1 MIYRSFE
8 IYNSVWSKLMMLW
21 LTVLLFVSPV
31 EGQAKWTAN
40 KKAVVASVKKHEKE
54 LTSISDNIWSYAELS
69 LAEHQSSKALSD
81 YAEKNGFKVERGV
94 AGMPTAI
101 VATYGSG
108 RPRIGILGEFDANAG
123 ISQKKQPTKEAR
135 IAGAPGHGCGH
146 NLFGTGS
153 LGAAI
158 AIKELMEKKKLKGTI
173 VFFGTPAEE
182 TIFGKTY
189 MARAGLFN
197 DLDICMDWHPGDNLE
212 ASTQSSKALV
222 DFRVKYYGK
231 AAHASSDPWNGFSAV
246 DGLELYTTG
255 MNYYR
260 EHIRPTAR
268 IHYHIETAG
277 DVVNVVPEHAQIWT
291 RVRENDRENLNV
303 VYERVKKIAEGA
315 AMMAEVDYSIE
326 LISGI
331 YEIQP
336 NRTGAAA
343 LLKNMELLGPI
354 DYSKDELKYAK
365 TIQRE
370 TGKPE
375 EGMDADIEPLRETL
389 PAQGGSTDVGD
400 VSQIVP
406 VVRARV
412 SAAPKDVPW
421 HSWAVVAC
429 TGMSIGHK
437 GMFFAAKS
445 LSMTM
450 VDLFENP
457 QLVKEIKAEFKKRKG
472 DKVYKAMIPDGP
484 PPVPQK

>member
-1 MIYRSFE
+1 MTNKSFP
-8 IYNSVWSKLMMLW
+8 IHHSLSRLF
-21 LTVLLFVSPV
+21 LLLVALLIAAPV
-31 EGQAKWTAN
+31 KGKVKWTAN
-40 KKAVVASVKKHEKE
+40 KKAVVASVEKHKKE
-54 LTSISDNIWSYAELS
+54 LTGISDNIWSYAELA
-69 LAEHQSSKALSD
+69 LVEHQSSRALSD

-94 AGMPTAI
+94 AGMPTAF

-108 RPRIGILGEFDANAG
+108 KPRIGILGEFDANAG
-123 ISQKKQPTKEAR
+123 ISQKAQPTKEAR
-135 IAGAPGHGCGH
+135 ITGAPGHGCGH

-158 AIKELMEKKKLKGTI
+158 AIKELMEKKKLKGTV
-173 VFFGTPAEE
+173 VFIGTPAEE

-189 MARAGLFN
+189 MARAGLFD
-197 DLDICMDWHPGDNLE
+197 DLDVCMDWPPGDNLE

-222 DFRVKYYGK
+222 DFRVKFYGK
-231 AAHASSDPWNGFSAV
+231 AAHASADPWNGFSAV

-291 RVRENDRENLNV
+291 RVRENDRGNLNV

-370 TGKPE
+370 TDKPE
-375 EGMDADIEPLRETL
+375 DGMDADIEPLRETL

-400 VSQIVP
+400 VSQIIP

-412 SAAPKDVPW
+412 TAAPKDVPW

-437 GMFFAAKS
+437 GMLFAAKS

-457 QLVKEIKAEFKKRKG
+457 QLVKEIKAEFKERKG

-484 PPVPQK
+484 PPVPQN

>member
-1 MIYRSFE
+1 MILF
-8 IYNSVWSKLMMLW
+8 VA
-21 LTVLLFVSPV
+21 VLLSFYPA
-31 EGQAKWTAN
+31 EAKEKWTTN
-40 KKAVVASVKKHEKE
+40 KKAVVASVEKHEKE

-69 LAEHQSSKALSD
+69 LAEYQSSKALSD
-81 YAEKNGFKVERGV
+81 YAEKKGFKVERGV
-94 AGMPTAI
+94 GGMPTAFI
-101 VATYGSG
+101 ATYGSG

-153 LGAAI
+153 LGAAL
-158 AIKELMEKKKLKGTI
+158 AIKELMEKKKLKGTVI
-173 VFFGTPAEE
+173 FFGTPAEE

-189 MARAGLFN
+189 MARAGLFD

-255 MNYYR
+255 INYYR

-303 VYERVKKIAEGA
+303 VYERVKRIAEGA
-315 AMMAEVDYSIE
+315 AIMAEVGYSIE

-354 DYSKDELKYAK
+354 NYSKDELKYAK

-370 TGKPE
+370 TDKPA
-375 EGMDADIEPLRETL
+375 EGMDADIESLRETL

-406 VVRARV
+406 VVRARIT
-412 SAAPKDVPW
+412 AAPKDVPW

-437 GMFFAAKS
+437 GMLFAAKS

-457 QLVKEIKAEFKKRKG
+457 KLVKEIKAEFKKRKG

-484 PPVPQK
+484 PPIPRN

>member
-8 IYNSVWSKLMMLW
+8 IHNSVWSKLMMLW

-69 LAEHQSSKALSD
+69 LVEHQSSKALSD

-370 TGKPE
+370 TDKPE

-437 GMFFAAKS
+437 GMLFAAKS

>member
-40 KKAVVASVKKHEKE
+40 KKAVVASVEKHEKE

-158 AIKELMEKKKLKGTI
+158 AIKELMEQKKLKGTI

>member
-8 IYNSVWSKLMMLW
+8 IHNSVWSKLMMLW

-484 PPVPQK
+484 PPVPQN

>member
-8 IYNSVWSKLMMLW
+8 IHNSVWSKLMMLW

-69 LAEHQSSKALSD
+69 LVEHQSSKALSD

-158 AIKELMEKKKLKGTI
+158 AIKELMEQKKLKGTI

-370 TGKPE
+370 TDKPE

-484 PPVPQK
+484 PPVPQN

>member
-40 KKAVVASVKKHEKE
+40 KKAVVASVEKHEKE

-158 AIKELMEKKKLKGTI
+158 AIKELMEQKKLKGTI

-370 TGKPE
+370 TDKPE

>member
-8 IYNSVWSKLMMLW
+8 IHNSVWPKLMMLW
-21 LTVLLFVSPV
+21 LTVLLFVSPI

-69 LAEHQSSKALSD
+69 LVEHQSSKVLSD

-108 RPRIGILGEFDANAG
+108 RPHIGILGEFDANAG

-158 AIKELMEKKKLKGTI
+158 AIKELMEKKKLKGTVI
-173 VFFGTPAEE
+173 FFGTPAEE

-189 MARAGLFN
+189 MARAGLFD

-354 DYSKDELKYAK
+354 DYSKDELKYAR

-370 TGKPE
+370 TDKPE

-437 GMFFAAKS
+437 GMLFAAKS

-457 QLVKEIKAEFKKRKG
+457 QLVKEIKAEFKNRKG

-484 PPVPQK
+484 PPVPQN

>member
-1 MIYRSFE
+1 
-8 IYNSVWSKLMMLW
+8 MMLW

-158 AIKELMEKKKLKGTI
+158 AIKELMEQKKLKGTI

-370 TGKPE
+370 TDKPE

-437 GMFFAAKS
+437 GM
-445 LSMTM
+445 
-450 VDLFENP
+450 
-457 QLVKEIKAEFKKRKG
+457 
-472 DKVYKAMIPDGP
+472 
-484 PPVPQK
+484 